1 MRPIAEIRK
10 TLLKRQQHGN
20 SSANITCHYSPYIV
34 PARMT
39 QLITETAEKLDI
51 VPMSD
56 HMTVKVLKREAE
68 WTKMP
73 TSTPARPL
81 TVPIK
86 QRVATY
92 IKTRNRIFAQ
102 GSSDLVK
109 ASGVVKMVNPW

>member
-1 MRPIAEIRK
+1 
-10 TLLKRQQHGN
+10 
-20 SSANITCHYSPYIV
+20 
-34 PARMT
+34 
-39 QLITETAEKLDI
+39 
-51 VPMSD
+51 MSD
-56 HMTVKVLKREAE
+56 RMAVKVLKREAE

-109 ASGVVKMVNPW
+109 ASGVVKMVNPWGILADIPEQTITETACADAKNLRAQGRSCAPGMQSAADTVLANVDTVDV